1 MAFWK
6 SSRPLTPVHLMGLI
20 RNINF
25 NIYVCRQRG
34 KRGGG
39 KAGSLLV
46 ICAHFDRAW
55 PRGVCRGE
63 LLAAQRGSHHPHEP
77 VHHWSWEQG
86 REGAFESSRGIGS
99 HSSGVSDLPLHIA
112 DPGNTAVR
120 TAARGQKT
128 RRHVPGQTGA
138 RKKEGGGEEANS
150 SLLCSSL
157 DFHQRLMRCGPP
169 SLGRA
174 IRFSPVRVPTSSRN
188 TLVDTRLPQTPGAGQ
203 GHTRSACKDF
213 LEDGCQLLGDSARP

>member
-1 MAFWK
+1 
-6 SSRPLTPVHLMGLI
+6 MGLI

-39 KAGSLLV
+39 KAGRYWSFVLISTGLGLGACAAVSSWLPSGVAAARTSLFTTG
-46 ICAHFDRAW
+46 A
-55 PRGVCRGE
+55 GSRGE
-63 LLAAQRGSHHPHEP
+63 KERLSRHE
-77 VHHWSWEQG
+77 
-86 REGAFESSRGIGS
+86 ESAPTVLESRIC
-99 HSSGVSDLPLHIA
+99 LCTLQ
-112 DPGNTAVR
+112 T
-120 TAARGQKT
+120 QET
-128 RRHVPGQTGA
+128 RRCAPQSKGRRQGDMCQVKRGA

-188 TLVDTRLPQTPGAGQ
+188 TLVDTCLPQTPGAGQ
-203 GHTRSACKDF
+203 GRTQSPCKDF

>member
-1 MAFWK
+1 MLISTGLGLGACAAV
-6 SSRPLTPVHLMGLI
+6 SSWLPSGVAAARTSLFTTG
-20 RNINF
+20 
-25 NIYVCRQRG
+25 
-34 KRGGG
+34 
-39 KAGSLLV
+39 AGS
-46 ICAHFDRAW
+46 
-55 PRGVCRGE
+55 RGE
-63 LLAAQRGSHHPHEP
+63 KERLSRHEESAPTVLESRICLCTLQTQETQRCAPQSEDRR
-77 VHHWSWEQG
+77 QG
-86 REGAFESSRGIGS
+86 DMCQVKR
-99 HSSGVSDLPLHIA
+99 
-112 DPGNTAVR
+112 
-120 TAARGQKT
+120 
-128 RRHVPGQTGA
+128 GA

-188 TLVDTRLPQTPGAGQ
+188 TLVDTCLPQTPGAGQ

>member
-20 RNINF
+20 GNINF

-39 KAGSLLV
+39 KARSLLV
-46 ICAHFDRAW
+46 IRAHFDRAW

-63 LLAAQRGSHHPHEP
+63 LLAAQRGSRRPHEP
-77 VHHWSWEQG
+77 VHPWSWEKERLSRHEESAPTVLESRICLCTLQTQETPQSEGRRQG
-86 REGAFESSRGIGS
+86 DMCQVKR
-99 HSSGVSDLPLHIA
+99 
-112 DPGNTAVR
+112 
-120 TAARGQKT
+120 
-128 RRHVPGQTGA
+128 GA

-174 IRFSPVRVPTSSRN
+174 IHFSPVRVPTSSRN
-188 TLVDTRLPQTPGAGQ
+188 TLVDTCLPQTPGTGQ
-203 GHTRSACKDF
+203 GRTQSPCKDF